1 MAQENFL
8 NDDLL
13 WDYADGLLSEEQ
25 RMQVDAL
32 LRLQPEAQLRLD
44 AILAEMRA
52 LKALPLG
59 KPDAGFADRV
69 MAAWVGEQALGRVQ
83 KRGNDWIVWSVSLVF
98 SLVVLFTIFSMLYSL
113 IAYGSPE
120 LPETVSVPELP
131 QYDLT
136 GVLTHPLFRYGSLLL
151 MSVLFLRL
159 LDKFL
164 YRKMK
169 PGALRA

>member
-8 NDDLL
+8 HDDLL
-13 WDYADGLLSEEQ
+13 WDYADGLLSEAE
-25 RMQVDAL
+25 RIQVDAM

-44 AILAEMRA
+44 AIQAEMRA
-52 LKALPLG
+52 LKALPIV

-69 MAAWVGEQALGRVQ
+69 MVAWVGEQALGRSQ
-83 KRGNDWIVWSVSLVF
+83 KRGNDWIVWSVSLLF
-98 SLVVLFTIFSMLYSL
+98 SLVVLFTIISMLYSL
-113 IAYGSPE
+113 IVYGSPE
-120 LPETVSVPELP
+120 LAQPVEVPELP

-151 MSVLFLRL
+151 LSVLFLHL

-164 YRKMK
+164 HRKMTF
-169 PGALRA
+169 GGLRA

>member
-69 MAAWVGEQALGRVQ
+69 MVAWVGEQALGRAQ
-83 KRGNDWIVWSVSLVF
+83 KRGNDWIIWAVSLVF
-98 SLVVLFTIFSMLYSL
+98 SLVVLFTIISMLYSL

-169 PGALRA
+169 PGSLRA